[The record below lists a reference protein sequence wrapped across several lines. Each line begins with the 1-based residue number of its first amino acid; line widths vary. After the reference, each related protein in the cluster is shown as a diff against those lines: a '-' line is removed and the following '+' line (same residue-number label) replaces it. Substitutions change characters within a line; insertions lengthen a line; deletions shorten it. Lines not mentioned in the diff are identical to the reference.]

1 MGKFVV
7 KEVKTGFKFDLKA
20 TNGQVIASSEIYKTK
35 ASCLK
40 GIDLSLIH
48 ILT

>member
-20 TNGQVIASSEIYKTK
+20 TNGQVIASSEIYKD
-35 ASCLK
+35 K
-40 GIDLSLIH
+40 GIVFERH
-48 ILT
+48 RQRYK